1 MSAAVFLAPAGE
13 LDALTPGAR
22 YTLIGPEAR
31 HAATVRRLRAGEEI
45 DLVDGVGVRARGTVT
60 DVRGGSDAAVVLEVS
75 AVVRE
80 DEPVPAI
87 VLVQALAKGSRDE
100 LAIEAGT
107 EVGLDGVIP
116 WQSERSVSQW
126 RGDKAA
132 KGRARWQQI
141 VLAAAKQSRRARV
154 PVVGELVVG
163 AALVRRVEQAVADGG
178 AVLVLHEGATVPVA
192 GAAVGAGALEVF
204 LVVGPEGGLS
214 DAEIAAL
221 EGAGAQPVR
230 LGPHVLRTS
239 TAGPIAVAVLAQ
251 RLGRWDAAAD

>member
-1 MSAAVFLAPAGE
+1 VSAAVFLAPAGE

-22 YTLIGPEAR
+22 YTLVGPEAR
-31 HAATVRRLRAGEEI
+31 HAATVRRVRAGEDI
-45 DLVDGVGVRARGTVT
+45 DLVDGAGARARGTVA

-80 DEPVPAI
+80 DGPVPAI

-116 WQSERSVSQW
+116 WQSERSVAQW

-141 VLAAAKQSRRARV
+141 AVAAAKQSRRARV
-154 PVVGELVVG
+154 PVVEELVAG
-163 AALVRRVEQAVADGG
+163 AGLLGRVERAVDDGG
-178 AVLVLHEGATVPVA
+178 AVFVLHEGATA
-192 GAAVGAGALEVF
+192 AIAAATIGADAPEVL
-204 LVVGPEGGLS
+204 LVVGPEGGLT
-214 DAEIAAL
+214 DAEVAAL

-251 RLGRWDAAAD
+251 RLGRWDAATG